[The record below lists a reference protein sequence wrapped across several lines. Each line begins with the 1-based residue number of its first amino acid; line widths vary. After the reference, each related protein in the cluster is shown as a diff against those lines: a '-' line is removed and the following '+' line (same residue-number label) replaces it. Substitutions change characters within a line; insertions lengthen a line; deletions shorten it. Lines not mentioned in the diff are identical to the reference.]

1 MVLVLNFIV
10 LFSLHKSKAFQ
21 SQSKNKSKRKQLYF
35 YTVNV
40 MRSFFG
46 FWSALTLFSCLDTP
60 SISWVMLNKTAQ
72 EQNICQGRACP
83 DLTISFPKFE
93 SRDSVA
99 LTRLNKTRDSLIMDA
114 LYLGS
119 DRPNFGLSIEEGIDQ
134 YLWVGLDYKTELLA
148 AESYGG
154 QINITPIKQGDTVLT
169 IELTGQLILPQG
181 KKLLNRKKHL
191 RLGVK

>member
-1 MVLVLNFIV
+1 
-10 LFSLHKSKAFQ
+10 
-21 SQSKNKSKRKQLYF
+21 
-35 YTVNV
+35 
-40 MRSFFG
+40 
-46 FWSALTLFSCLDTP
+46 
-60 SISWVMLNKTAQ
+60 
-72 EQNICQGRACP
+72 
-83 DLTISFPKFE
+83 
-93 SRDSVA
+93 
-99 LTRLNKTRDSLIMDA
+99 MDA

-134 YLWVGLDYKTELLA
+134 YLLVGLDYKTELLA

>member
-1 MVLVLNFIV
+1 MR
-10 LFSLHKSKAFQ
+10 LFSLYKSKGFQ

-40 MRSFFG
+40 KRSFLG

>member
-1 MVLVLNFIV
+1 MR
-10 LFSLHKSKAFQ
+10 LFSLYKSKGFQ

-40 MRSFFG
+40 KRSFFG

-72 EQNICQGRACP
+72 EQTICQGQACP